1 MKANRVSITLIIVN
15 LVLLGLQFA
24 HGSPDRADP
33 IAPIVRAHEIQLVD
47 DQGRERAQLKVWPAQ
62 PNVKMPDGAI
72 GMPEVVELYMMTSN
86 GHRNIKFGASEDG
99 AGLIL
104 GGDKGWIQLLSRG
117 VEDPLIRIHTNDG
130 REKTI
135 RVDSP

>member
-1 MKANRVSITLIIVN
+1 MKTQRISIALILLN
-15 LVLLGLQFA
+15 LLLLGLQIA
-24 HGSPDRADP
+24 HGSPGRPDP
-33 IAPIVRAHEIQLVD
+33 VAPVIRAHELQLVD
-47 DQGRERAQLKVWPAQ
+47 AQGRERAQLKVWPAQ
-62 PNVKMPDGAI
+62 PDVKMPDGST
-72 GMPEVVELYMMTSN
+72 GMPEVVELYMMTSQ

-117 VEDPLIRIHTNDG
+117 VEDPLVRIHTKDG

-135 RVDSP
+135 KVD